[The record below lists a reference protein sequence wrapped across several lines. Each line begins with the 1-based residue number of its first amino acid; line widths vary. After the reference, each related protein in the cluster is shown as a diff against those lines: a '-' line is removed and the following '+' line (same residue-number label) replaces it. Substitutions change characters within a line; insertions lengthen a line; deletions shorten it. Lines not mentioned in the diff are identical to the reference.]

1 MPISNHK
8 KTLTQKLLTF
18 QKEGL
23 KKYGNYL
30 NDQLKTASKSKN
42 KEVYKKYILNQIT
55 LNNKRILNI
64 NTKLKKQ
71 SYSV

>member
-30 NDQLKTASKSKN
+30 SDQLKMANKSKN
-42 KEVYKKYILNQIT
+42 KEVYKKYIINQIA

-64 NTKLKKQ
+64 DIKLKK
-71 SYSV
+71 